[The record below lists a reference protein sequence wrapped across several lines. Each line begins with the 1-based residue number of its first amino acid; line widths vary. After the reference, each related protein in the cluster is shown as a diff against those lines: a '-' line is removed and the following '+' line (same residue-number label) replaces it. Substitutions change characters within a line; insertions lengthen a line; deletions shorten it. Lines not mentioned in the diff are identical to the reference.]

1 MSPFPGVVYHITPFQ
16 NTVVRWYRFAILN
29 HAGLDSHTMC
39 VHGQLLRDIPPS
51 AGCYVSP
58 VNVYYSSSIPNPKA
72 LAEESVI

>member
-16 NTVVRWYRFAILN
+16 NTVVRWYRFC
-29 HAGLDSHTMC
+29 HTKPGLDSHTMC
-39 VHGQLLRDIPPS
+39 VHGQLLRGIPPS

-72 LAEESVI
+72 LVEESVI